1 MSDVA
6 APVVTPTAPIVN
18 AAAPVDTTPPVQT
31 AKEAAVKASNKRTY
45 NLKVDG
51 NIEKYDLDLD
61 NEEEVM
67 KHLQL
72 SKAASKRM
80 QESAELKK
88 GVQEFIEALRADPGK
103 VLSDPRLN
111 ISPEARQKLAEAIIN
126 KDIEEMNKTPEQ
138 KEKERVQKEYETL
151 KAQYEEEKK
160 ARADADFN
168 RLQQEQSVQLDGDI
182 SSAIESGG
190 LPKTA
195 RTVRFMAE
203 AMMLCLQNNIDL
215 TAKELVPYVKKQT
228 LSEFKEM
235 ISSLPDEEFEN
246 WLGKDQISRIRKRS
260 IQRAKAPGNPADIK
274 ATAAANVNK
283 GQEKKEKIPMRD
295 FMKKLGKF

>member
-1 MSDVA
+1 MSDV
-6 APVVTPTAPIVN
+6 PVVVAPSTPIVD
-18 AAAPVDTTPPVQT
+18 AAVEAVTPPPQT
-31 AKEAAVKASNKRTY
+31 AKEAAVKASNKRSY
-45 NLKVDG
+45 NLKIDG
-51 NIEKYDLDLD
+51 KEERYDLDLD

-88 GVQEFIEALRADPGK
+88 GVQEFLEALRADPGK

-126 KDIEEMNKTPEQ
+126 KDIEEMNKSPEQ
-138 KEKERVQKEYETL
+138 KEKERIQKEYETL
-151 KAQYEEEKK
+151 KAQFEEEKK
-160 ARADADFN
+160 ARSDAEFQ
-168 RLQQEQSVQLDGDI
+168 RLQEQQSVQLDTEI
-182 SSAIESGG
+182 SGAIESSG

-195 RTVRFMAE
+195 RTVRYVAE
-203 AMMLCLQNNIDL
+203 ALMFCLQNNIDL
-215 TAKELVPYVKKQT
+215 SAKELMPYVKKQT

-235 ISSLPDEEFEN
+235 ISSLPDEEFEG

-260 IQRAKAPGNPADIK
+260 IQRAKAPASPASIK
-274 ATAAANVNK
+274 ATAAANASK
-283 GQEKKEKIPMRD
+283 EEAKKEKIPMRD
-295 FMKKLGKF
+295 FMKRLGKF